1 MLAMFSRIL
10 STGIRSDPLQFVH
23 TEDQGPKS
31 ELSVFASTGEKDAN
45 QPRLS
50 SNFTLFISC
59 AHRAETQELRK
70 GL

>member
-23 TEDQGPKS
+23 TEEQGPKS
-31 ELSVFASTGEKDAN
+31 EHSVFASTGGKDAN
-45 QPRLS
+45 V
-50 SNFTLFISC
+50 TLFISC

-70 GL
+70 GQ